1 MTVEY
6 VVASALSSL
15 RALATPASLQTVT
28 LSHGVEEDASFASL
42 AARQALDSVP
52 IFRSVLAGELLAA
65 SRCLRVRNLEPA
77 GLAEWVRRCSV
88 LDASTADR
96 DLTADLLLAEVLLT
110 PSDGDPPGPVTD

>member
-1 MTVEY
+1 
-6 VVASALSSL
+6 
-15 RALATPASLQTVT
+15 
-28 LSHGVEEDASFASL
+28 
-42 AARQALDSVP
+42 
-52 IFRSVLAGELLAA
+52 LAA

-77 GLAEWVRRCSV
+77 GLAEWVQRCSV